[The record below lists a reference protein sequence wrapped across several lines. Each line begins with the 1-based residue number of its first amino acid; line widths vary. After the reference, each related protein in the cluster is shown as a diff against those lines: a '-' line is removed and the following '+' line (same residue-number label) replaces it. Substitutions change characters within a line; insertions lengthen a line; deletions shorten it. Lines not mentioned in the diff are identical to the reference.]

1 MQRKVIASAVALGLS
16 ASLIT
21 VPAVN
26 AAEVGKKGEGTFE
39 GTCLLRL
46 TDAEQAYRAKVVG
59 ENSLTPLFRDTAAAI
74 EVVYPQVKA
83 PADAFLNNPTVKAYL
98 EAERAKLE
106 PAEGVE
112 DAYEALK
119 EKELHRF
126 QENTELALVYN
137 EYLSLRVESAYP
149 SPENLG
155 DSKQFLTS
163 RVVASD
169 DPYKASS
176 FFDLLDEDEEDR
188 PIPANK
194 IAALQAAFEKTP
206 YGRMLRVFERDFG
219 SAMTAARKACAA
231 GGDRTVAFP
240 TKASKPKPN
249 DDTKPG
255 DKSKPGDNQQGDNDK
270 DAGSSETG
278 KIIGIIAGV
287 LAALGLIA
295 AGFVSFA
302 PQLGIKLPF

>member
-1 MQRKVIASAVALGLS
+1 MQRQVIASAVALGLS

-39 GTCLLRL
+39 GICLLRL
-46 TDAEQAYRAKVVG
+46 TDAEQAYRDKVVG
-59 ENSLTPLFRDTAAAI
+59 ENSLTTLFRDTAAAI

-126 QENTELALVYN
+126 QEDTELALVYN

-163 RVVASD
+163 LVSASD

-176 FFDLLDEDEEDR
+176 FFDLLDEDEEDM

-240 TKASKPKPN
+240 TKASESKPN

-295 AGFVSFA
+295 AGLVSFA

>member
-21 VPAVN
+21 IPAVN
-26 AAEVGKKGEGTFE
+26 AAEVGKKGEGTFGE
-39 GTCLLRL
+39 ICLLRL
-46 TDAEQAYRAKVVG
+46 TDAEQAYRDKVVG
-59 ENSLTPLFRDTAAAI
+59 DNSLTTLFRDTAAAI

-98 EAERAKLE
+98 EAKQAKLE
-106 PAEGVE
+106 PAEGIA
-112 DAYEALK
+112 DAYEALT
-119 EKELHRF
+119 EKESHRF
-126 QENTELALVYN
+126 PEKSELAFAYIA
-137 EYLSLRVESAYP
+137 YLESRLGAAYP
-149 SPENLG
+149 SPGDLG

-176 FFDLLDEDEEDR
+176 FFDLLDEDEEDM

-206 YGRMLRVFERDFG
+206 YGRMLRVIERDFG
-219 SAMTAARKACAA
+219 SAMTAAQKACLA
-231 GGDRTVAFP
+231 GGDRTIAFP
-240 TKASKPKPN
+240 TKPSKPKL
-249 DDTKPG
+249 DDKTKPG
-255 DKSKPGDNQQGDNDK
+255 DNNPGDNDK
-270 DAGSSETG
+270 DAGSSDAG
-278 KIIGIIAGV
+278 KIVGIIAGV

-295 AGFVSFA
+295 AGIVSFA

>member
-39 GTCLLRL
+39 GICLLRL
-46 TDAEQAYRAKVVG
+46 TDAEQAYRDKVVG
-59 ENSLTPLFRDTAAAI
+59 DNSLTTLFRDTAAAI

-98 EAERAKLE
+98 EAKRAKVE
-106 PAEGVE
+106 PAEGIA
-112 DAYEALK
+112 DAYEALG

-126 QENTELALVYN
+126 PEKSELAFAYIA
-137 EYLSLRVESAYP
+137 YLESRLGAAYP
-149 SPENLG
+149 SPGDLG

-169 DPYKASS
+169 DPYKTSN
-176 FFDLLDEDEEDR
+176 FFDLWDEDVEDM

-206 YGRMLRVFERDFG
+206 YGQMLRVIDRDFS
-219 SAMTAARKACAA
+219 SAMTAAQKACAA
-231 GGDRTVAFP
+231 DGDRTVAFP

-255 DKSKPGDNQQGDNDK
+255 DKTKPGDNQQGDNDK
-270 DAGSSETG
+270 DAGSSDTG
-278 KIIGIIAGV
+278 KIVGIIAGV

-295 AGFVSFA
+295 AGLVSFA

>member
-39 GTCLLRL
+39 GICLLRL
-46 TDAEQAYRAKVVG
+46 TDAEQAYRDKVVG
-59 ENSLTPLFRDTAAAI
+59 ENSLTTLFRDTAAAI

-126 QENTELALVYN
+126 QEDTELALVYN
-137 EYLSLRVESAYP
+137 EYLGLRVESAYT
-149 SPENLG
+149 SPGDLG

-163 RVVASD
+163 LVSASD
-169 DPYKASS
+169 DPYKTSNL
-176 FFDLLDEDEEDR
+176 FDLLDEDEEDM

-206 YGRMLRVFERDFG
+206 FGQMQQVFERDFS
-219 SAMTAARKACAA
+219 SAMTAAQKACAA

-240 TKASKPKPN
+240 TKASESKPN
-249 DDTKPG
+249 DKTKPDDKTKPG
-255 DKSKPGDNQQGDNDK
+255 NNDK

-278 KIIGIIAGV
+278 KIVGIIVGV

-295 AGFVSFA
+295 AGLVSFA